1 MKPQQSLQGDGDAA
15 PCAPMPTTPPD
26 ARRRRLLQA
35 LGAAGAAG
43 LAGPAPLAAAPGA
56 ARVAL
61 VLGNAAYADA
71 PLLNPVR
78 DARAVAA
85 LLARQGFEVI
95 TAHDADRARMHDA
108 LRRTGQALR
117 GRQGVALLYYAGH
130 GLQIDW
136 RNYMLPVDVRIA
148 SAADVP
154 RLGLDVQAVLET
166 FRAAGTRTN
175 ILVLDAC
182 RDNPFGSSGGPRGLA
197 PMDAPAGTFFA
208 YATAP
213 GNVAEDGTEAD
224 GNGLYTRFLL
234 QELGQPGARIED
246 VFKRVRL
253 HVRRATAGRQTPW
266 ESTSLEEDFVFATG
280 QKVQAP
286 DAGEREREFAAE
298 RAAWER
304 IRDSQRPEDF
314 YAFLQRHPSGP
325 LAELA
330 QFALDRLARPV
341 VVAQAPQA
349 LQVAVLPSGVDRYR
363 LGDAWVTLRIDHKN
377 GGAETKLPRRVTG
390 IDGQV
395 VQVNGGR
402 ILLDQMGMIILNG
415 SGRKDPGI
423 LAVPA
428 SLQVGKRWRSAFTN
442 TPSDGRPREHSHYD
456 HHVVGLEEVEVPAGR
471 FRAFRIE
478 QTGQAIRPGST
489 SRLEVQVWVDPATMW
504 VLRLH
509 QRFTALHGGWVDVDE
524 TFDLVSM
531 NRVPR

>member
-1 MKPQQSLQGDGDAA
+1 MKVRRRLPGAGDAA
-15 PCAPMPTTPPD
+15 PSTSMHTPPPD
-26 ARRRRLLQA
+26 VRRRRLLQA
-35 LGAAGAAG
+35 LGAASASGLAAPAVRAAG
-43 LAGPAPLAAAPGA
+43 PGA

-78 DARAVAA
+78 DARAMAT
-85 LLARQGFEVI
+85 LLERQGFEVI
-95 TAHDADRARMHDA
+95 AAHDADRAGMHDA
-108 LRRTGQALR
+108 LQRAGQALR

-154 RLGLDVQAVLET
+154 RQGLDVQSVLET

-213 GNVAEDGTEAD
+213 GNVAEDGSEAD
-224 GNGLYTRFLL
+224 GNGLYTRYLL
-234 QELGQPGARIED
+234 EELRKPEARIED

-280 QKVQAP
+280 EKVQAP
-286 DAGEREREFAAE
+286 DVRERERELDVE
-298 RAAWER
+298 RAEWER

-349 LQVAVLPSGVDRYR
+349 LQGPQLPSGVDRFR
-363 LGDAWVTLRIDHKN
+363 VGDRWTLRLTDRLQ
-377 GGAETKLPRRVTG
+377 GGAQQLLARRVTAIEG
-390 IDGQV
+390 RTV
-395 VQVNGGR
+395 AVNNGG
-402 ILLDQMGMIILNG
+402 IVLDQMGMLLNNAF
-415 SGRKDPGI
+415 GRKDPGI
-423 LAVPA
+423 LVVPA

-442 TPSDGRPREHSHYD
+442 LPPDGRIREHNFYD
-456 HHVVGLEEVEVPAGR
+456 HHVVALEDVEVPAGR
-471 FRAFRIE
+471 FRAYRIVMK
-478 QTGQAIRPGST
+478 GQSIRPSGG
-489 SRLEVQVWVDPATMW
+489 SRLESEYWVDPATMW
-504 VLRLH
+504 LIREDRRFRPLH
-509 QRFTALHGGWVDVDE
+509 RDWLDLDTTAE
-524 TFDLVSM
+524 MVSM
-531 NRVPR
+531 HRVPR